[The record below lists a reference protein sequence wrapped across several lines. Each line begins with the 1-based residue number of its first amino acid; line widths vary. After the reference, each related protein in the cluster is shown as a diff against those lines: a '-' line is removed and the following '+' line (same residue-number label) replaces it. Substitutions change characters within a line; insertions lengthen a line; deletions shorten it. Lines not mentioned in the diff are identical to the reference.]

1 MWLHKLYPQNIVL
14 RAPLD
19 MSGGGSA
26 ASNRRI
32 PQADFQAPQGRPKA
46 ASVASL
52 GNLRNTYAGDQPA
65 PHVSHCKNNEKD
77 DSKQDRKNARRADRF
92 DLQRVAARL
101 TPSLRVAGCLWAAAA
116 STVSLVKRAGDA
128 RFVGLQTC
136 GSVWSCPCCSSR
148 ISEVRRQ
155 ELRQLEEWAGS
166 PKHGLRLVMMTLTA
180 RHRKR
185 ALSDM
190 VDRLAKAKRRMQNRK
205 AWQRLRESGLL
216 FGSVSVREAT
226 HGEDNGWHPH
236 YHVLCLVK
244 AETDEEAAA
253 MLEPMRRAWVD
264 CLRKE
269 GLTGTLD
276 RAFHLQNGDAVSAY
290 ISKHGRDET
299 DRAAA
304 TDARPA
310 WGIAE
315 EMTLARTK
323 RGKGQGSRSPWQILR
338 DAASGDEAAARLW
351 QEYAL
356 VMHGRRQQVWSDG
369 LKEAVGLVE
378 VEDEEAAEGEEYTAD
393 EDEKLEVWTR
403 AQWRSVRHLRAAL
416 LAAAET
422 GGAEAVR
429 RLLDARPALVD
440 VEDDAAL
447 IEPVDITPQMRRR
460 ASLAAMDQALDQIEA
475 DAGQA
480 WFIPPPVVRRLTI
493 AQGAALD
500 QLMADI
506 EDDEGRNAW
515 GFGVSPP
522 GPDRGSCKLARR

>member
-1 MWLHKLYPQNIVL
+1 
-14 RAPLD
+14 
-19 MSGGGSA
+19 
-26 ASNRRI
+26 
-32 PQADFQAPQGRPKA
+32 
-46 ASVASL
+46 
-52 GNLRNTYAGDQPA
+52 
-65 PHVSHCKNNEKD
+65 
-77 DSKQDRKNARRADRF
+77 
-92 DLQRVAARL
+92 
-101 TPSLRVAGCLWAAAA
+101 
-116 STVSLVKRAGDA
+116 
-128 RFVGLQTC
+128 
-136 GSVWSCPCCSSR
+136 
-148 ISEVRRQ
+148 
-155 ELRQLEEWAGS
+155 
-166 PKHGLRLVMMTLTA
+166 
-180 RHRKR
+180 
-185 ALSDM
+185 
-190 VDRLAKAKRRMQNRK
+190 
-205 AWQRLRESGLL
+205 
-216 FGSVSVREAT
+216 
-226 HGEDNGWHPH
+226 
-236 YHVLCLVK
+236 
-244 AETDEEAAA
+244 

-422 GGAEAVR
+422 GGAAAVR
-429 RLLDARPALVD
+429 RLLDARPAL

-480 WFIPPPVVRRLTI
+480 WFISPPVVRRLTI

>member
-19 MSGGGSA
+19 MSGGGSS
-26 ASNRRI
+26 ASNR
-32 PQADFQAPQGRPKA
+32 PTVGGSKKAPQGRPQA
-46 ASVASL
+46 ASAASL

-65 PHVSHCKNNEKD
+65 PHVSHCKNNEND
-77 DSKQDRKNARRADRF
+77 HSKQDRKNARRADRF

-166 PKHGLRLVMMTLTA
+166 PLLGLRLVMMTLTA
-180 RHRKR
+180 RHRNR

-190 VDRLAKAKRRMQNRK
+190 VNRLAKAKRRMQNRK
-205 AWQRLRESGLL
+205 GWQRLRESGLL
-216 FGSVSVREAT
+216 FGTVSVREAT
-226 HGEDNGWHPH
+226 YGEDNGWHPH

-244 AETDEEAAA
+244 AKTDEEAAA

-304 TDARPA
+304 TEARPA

-323 RGKGQGSRSPWQILR
+323 RGKGKESRSPWQILR
-338 DAASGDEAAARLW
+338 DAAAGDEDAERLW

-429 RLLDARPALVD
+429 RLLDARPALV
-440 VEDDAAL
+440 EDDAAL

-460 ASLAAMDQALDQIEA
+460 AFLAAMDQALDQIEA

-480 WFIPPPVVRRLTI
+480 WFISPPVVRRLTI